1 MLCQL
6 ALPFE
11 RPKLHVWK
19 CDFDLER
26 AGTMWCADA
35 SEFHSDPKVWS
46 TVLFGRLRP
55 TTVHR
60 TRPLEHCGPWRATS
74 GQFLCEYPKQGQSPL
89 LQRSALHALLNSC
102 MSAWTHQLHKRNP
115 AAKHG
120 WDYWHVVRDDGCSDG
135 WQVHKVGI
143 HATIST
149 KECYIVHRHWVHK
162 PQQCHHFGEALYG
175 NYLQKPRCM
184 RCLHPKAECY
194 IVHHR
199 CVHKPQQ
206 CHHFGEALYG
216 NYLQKPGC
224 MRCLHPKAECC
235 IVHRHWVHKPQQC
248 HHFGEA
254 LYGNYLQ
261 KPRCMRCLHPKAECY
276 IVHHR
281 CVHKPQ
287 QCHHFGEALSGETLQ
302 KPRCMRCLHPKAEC
316 CIVQSNCLHK
326 PQQCH
331 HFGEALY
338 GNYLQKPRCM
348 RCLHPKAEC
357 CIVQSHCLY
366 KPQQCHHFGE
376 ALSGETLQKPGC
388 MRCLHPKAECYIL
401 HRDSFHKP
409 QQCHH
414 FGEALYG
421 TYLQIPCQDIR
432 ILIGIAILVNDSIS
446 GLLQVDCFG
455 PVTQRWCCWLRFAMS
470 KALGQN
476 LCWFMGQTV
485 TECDRYVDVSWGHG
499 QYPRPLNTVCLMA
512 PRSP

>member
-184 RCLHPKAECY
+184 RCLHPKA
-194 IVHHR
+194 
-199 CVHKPQQ
+199 
-206 CHHFGEALYG
+206 A
-216 NYLQKPGC
+216 
-224 MRCLHPKAECC
+224 
-235 IVHRHWVHKPQQC
+235 
-248 HHFGEA
+248 
-254 LYGNYLQ
+254 
-261 KPRCMRCLHPKAECY
+261 
-276 IVHHR
+276 
-281 CVHKPQ
+281 
-287 QCHHFGEALSGETLQ
+287 
-302 KPRCMRCLHPKAEC
+302 C
-316 CIVQSNCLHK
+316 CIVQ
-326 PQQCH
+326 
-331 HFGEALY
+331 
-338 GNYLQKPRCM
+338 R
-348 RCLHPKAEC
+348 
-357 CIVQSHCLY
+357 HCLY

>member
-19 CDFDLER
+19 YDFDLER

-60 TRPLEHCGPWRATS
+60 TRPLEHCGPWHATS

-89 LQRSALHALLNSC
+89 LQRSAPHALLNSC

-120 WDYWHVVRDDGCSDG
+120 WDHWHVVRDDGCSDG
-135 WQVHKVGI
+135 WQMQKVGI

-175 NYLQKPRCM
+175 NYLQNLGVWDAFIQKRNVTSSIIVASTSHSSAITSEKHCM
-184 RCLHPKAECY
+184 ETTCRNLGVWDAFIQKRNVTSSIIVASTSHSSATTSEKHCMETTCRNLGVWDAFIQKRNVTS

-206 CHHFGEALYG
+206 CHHFGEAQYG
-216 NYLQKPGC
+216 NRLQKPGC
-224 MRCLHPKAECC
+224 MRCLHPKAEC
-235 IVHRHWVHKPQQC
+235 
-248 HHFGEA
+248 
-254 LYGNYLQ
+254 Y
-261 KPRCMRCLHPKAECY
+261 
-276 IVHHR
+276 
-281 CVHKPQ
+281 
-287 QCHHFGEALSGETLQ
+287 
-302 KPRCMRCLHPKAEC
+302 
-316 CIVQSNCLHK
+316 IVQSNCLHK

-338 GNYLQKPRCM
+338 AQNR
-348 RCLHPKAEC
+348 
-357 CIVQSHCLY
+357 
-366 KPQQCHHFGE
+366 
-376 ALSGETLQKPGC
+376 QKPGC
-388 MRCLHPKAECYIL
+388 MRCLHPKAECCTVQSHCLYKHSSAITSEKHCRWNPAETWVYEMPSSKSECYIL

-432 ILIGIAILVNDSIS
+432 ISIGIAILVNDSIS
-446 GLLQVDCFG
+446 GCFKWI
-455 PVTQRWCCWLRFAMS
+455 VS
-470 KALGQN
+470 GQ
-476 LCWFMGQTV
+476 
-485 TECDRYVDVSWGHG
+485 
-499 QYPRPLNTVCLMA
+499 
-512 PRSP
+512 